1 MLNIPAIAKT
11 RLVFGV
17 ALCMAI
23 AAPATAQLPPAN
35 NVVPP
40 AAVSAQQQNEVAPF
54 VNVRLDLTILDQVAT
69 GTPARKTV
77 TMYIADRSIAN
88 VRTTGRMLTREGWRD
103 VLINVDARP
112 TVIRGKND
120 AVRVDLGLEYR
131 PMAAQSSAAPTN
143 MLEAN
148 VQPTALKQ
156 NVVTVLDSGKPI
168 LISQAADPSSDR
180 RISVELKATIE
191 K

>member
-1 MLNIPAIAKT
+1 MLNIPAIAKP
-11 RLVFGV
+11 RLVVGV
-17 ALCMAI
+17 ALCMAM
-23 AAPATAQLPPAN
+23 AAPAAAQLPPPAN
-35 NVVPP
+35 AVPP
-40 AAVSAQQQNEVAPF
+40 SAVSAQQQNEIAPF
-54 VNVRLDLTILDQVAT
+54 VNVRLDVTILDQVAG

-77 TMYIADRSIAN
+77 TMFIADRSRAN
-88 VRTTGRMLTREGWRD
+88 VRTTGRILTREGWRD
-103 VLINVDARP
+103 VLINVDAWP
-112 TVIRGKND
+112 TVIRGQND

-131 PMAAQSSAAPTN
+131 PMAAQSSPVPNN

-156 NVVTVLDSGKPI
+156 NVVTMLDSGKPI

>member
-1 MLNIPAIAKT
+1 MLNLPALAKT
-11 RLVFGV
+11 RLITGV

-23 AAPATAQLPPAN
+23 AGPAAAQLPPATN
-35 NVVPP
+35 AVPP
-40 AAVSAQQQNEVAPF
+40 SAESAQQPNEITPF
-54 VNVRLDLTILDQVAT
+54 LNVRLDLTILDQVAT
-69 GTPARKTV
+69 GAPTRKTV
-77 TMYIADRSIAN
+77 TMYIADRSGAN
-88 VRTTGRMLTREGWRD
+88 VRTTGRILTREGWRD

-131 PMAAQSSAAPTN
+131 PMAAQSSPAPIN

-156 NVVTVLDSGKPI
+156 NVVTILDSGKPI

>member
-1 MLNIPAIAKT
+1 MLNLPALAKT
-11 RLVFGV
+11 RLLPGV

-23 AAPATAQLPPAN
+23 AGPAAAQLPPATN
-35 NVVPP
+35 AVPP
-40 AAVSAQQQNEVAPF
+40 AAESAQQQNEITPF
-54 VNVRLDLTILDQVAT
+54 LNVRLDLTILDQVAA
-69 GTPARKTV
+69 GAPARKTV
-77 TMYIADRSIAN
+77 TMYIADRSVAN
-88 VRTTGRMLTREGWRD
+88 VRTTGRILTREGWRD

-131 PMAAQSSAAPTN
+131 PMAAQSSPAPTN

-156 NVVTVLDSGKPI
+156 NVVTILDSGKPI

-180 RISVELKATIE
+180 RISVELRATIE

>member
-1 MLNIPAIAKT
+1 MLNIPAIAQN
-11 RLVFGV
+11 RLVLGA
-17 ALCMAI
+17 ALLAAI
-23 AAPATAQLPPAN
+23 AAPAAAQLPPSSNA
-35 NVVPP
+35 VPQ
-40 AAVSAQQQNEVAPF
+40 AAESAQQPNELTPF
-54 VNVRLDLTILDQVAT
+54 VNVRIDLTILDQAAS
-69 GTPARKTV
+69 GAPARKTV
-77 TMYIADRSIAN
+77 SMYIADRSIAN

-120 AVRVDLGLEYR
+120 AIRLDLGLEYR
-131 PMAAQSSAAPTN
+131 PMAAQTSAAPIDLRETS
-143 MLEAN
+143 

-156 NVVTVLDSGKPI
+156 NVVTILDSGKPI

>member
-1 MLNIPAIAKT
+1 MLKTSALAKT

-23 AAPATAQLPPAN
+23 AATASAQVPPPSNALPPS
-35 NVVPP
+35 
-40 AAVSAQQQNEVAPF
+40 AVSAQQQNEIAPF
-54 VNVRLDLTILDQVAT
+54 VNVRLDLTILDQVASAA
-69 GTPARKTV
+69 PARKTV
-77 TMYIADRSIAN
+77 TMYIADRSGAN

-112 TVIRGKND
+112 TIIRGKND
-120 AVRVDLGLEYR
+120 SVRVDLGLEYR
-131 PMAAQSSAAPTN
+131 PMAAQASQAPED
-143 MLEAN
+143 LREAN

-156 NVVTVLDSGKPI
+156 NVVTILDSGKPI

>member
-1 MLNIPAIAKT
+1 MVNITAIAKN
-11 RLVFGV
+11 RLMVGA
-17 ALCMAI
+17 ALSLTI
-23 AAPATAQLPPAN
+23 AVPAAAQLPPPAN
-35 NVVPP
+35 AVAP
-40 AAVSAQQQNEVAPF
+40 AAESAQQPTDITPF
-54 VNVRLDLTILDQVAT
+54 ANVRIDLTILDQVAS
-69 GTPARKTV
+69 GPAARKTV
-77 TMYIADRSIAN
+77 SLYVADRSGAS

-112 TVIRGKND
+112 TVIRGKSD
-120 AVRVDLGLEYR
+120 AVRLDLGLEYR
-131 PMAAQSSAAPTN
+131 PIAAQSSSAPIN

-156 NVVTVLDSGKPI
+156 NVVTILDSGKPI
-168 LISQAADPSSDR
+168 LISQAADPAADR

>member
-1 MLNIPAIAKT
+1 MPNIPAIAKT
-11 RLVFGV
+11 RLVFAV

-23 AAPATAQLPPAN
+23 AAPAAAQLPPAN
-35 NVVPP
+35 NAVPP
-40 AAVSAQQQNEVAPF
+40 AAVSAPQQNEVAPF
-54 VNVRLDLTILDQVAT
+54 ANVRLDLTILDQMAT
-69 GTPARKTV
+69 GAPARKTV

-88 VRTTGRMLTREGWRD
+88 VRTTGRILTREGWRD

-131 PMAAQSSAAPTN
+131 PMAAQSSPAPTN
-143 MLEAN
+143 MQEAN

-156 NVVTVLDSGKPI
+156 NVVTILDSGKPI

>member
-1 MLNIPAIAKT
+1 MLNIPALAKT
-11 RLVFGV
+11 RSFAGL
-17 ALCMAI
+17 ALCLAI
-23 AAPATAQLPPAN
+23 AAPAAAQLPPPSNAL
-35 NVVPP
+35 PP
-40 AAVSAQQQNEVAPF
+40 AAESAQQQNEIAPF
-54 VNVRLDLTILDQVAT
+54 VNVRLDLTILDQVAAGAPT
-69 GTPARKTV
+69 RKTV
-77 TMYIADRSIAN
+77 TMYIADRSGAN

-131 PMAAQSSAAPTN
+131 PMAAQSSAAPTT
-143 MLEAN
+143 MLESS

-156 NVVTVLDSGKPI
+156 NVVTILDSGKPI

>member
-1 MLNIPAIAKT
+1 MLNLSALAQT
-11 RLVFGV
+11 RLIPGM

-23 AAPATAQLPPAN
+23 AGPAAAQLPASTTAL
-35 NVVPP
+35 PP
-40 AAVSAQQQNEVAPF
+40 SAESAQQQNEIAPF

-69 GTPARKTV
+69 GAPARKTV
-77 TMYIADRSIAN
+77 TMYIADRSGAN
-88 VRTTGRMLTREGWRD
+88 VRTTGRILTREGWRD

-112 TVIRGKND
+112 TVMRGKNE
-120 AVRVDLGLEYR
+120 AVRVELGLEYR
-131 PMAAQSSAAPTN
+131 PMAAQSSPAPSN

-156 NVVTVLDSGKPI
+156 NVVTILDNGKPI